1 MSAGRSRVGDFS
13 IAPALLAWQAL
24 FVALLLARALT
35 APIDYDE
42 DQYVAAG
49 VLAQQFR
56 LYRDFIY
63 LQPPADPWLLAGLYQ
78 LIGGYYFL
86 AARLLTFVLAA
97 LAFVLTIGLLRRCG
111 AGRILATL
119 LATIALLSP
128 FLDRPIATTRNDILP
143 LALFLGALLCYLR
156 RPAQGWRWLA
166 AAGLLAGLAVEAKIS
181 YIFAPVG
188 LLLHAAWPGL
198 GGARRAM
205 PLAAGIA
212 VAALPGLYCLAQ
224 SPDNFLFDLLEYHR
238 TAPFAWYQ
246 RQDEGAILGTGYRLF
261 VLLFLLCRYANA
273 SLLLLLVGAML
284 LRRHAGAMPAPTAPL
299 RLLIM
304 LIGLGVL
311 VGFQPSPSWPMYY
324 APLAPL
330 LAALAVTFL
339 TALPPPRQFLA
350 PASILAVIASLPTLP
365 ALAQRLGDLPAL
377 LNPAAWPGAIV
388 HREAAAIH
396 DALAGAGLTGD
407 VATLFPLRVLDA
419 NTIPAVLASGPFF
432 FRTADLVSDAK
443 VAELH
448 GASATSLE
456 ALFAEAPPAAIL
468 GGLAAGQ
475 WPVEMDQS
483 LRDYARRHG
492 YRPVPLDIPDL
503 WPGGSWLY
511 LRDADNR

>member
-1 MSAGRSRVGDFS
+1 VLAGRSGVGGS
-13 IAPALLAWQAL
+13 SVRLALVAWQAL
-24 FVALLLARALT
+24 FVVLLLARALT

-56 LYRDFIY
+56 VYRDFIY
-63 LQPPADPWLLAGLYQ
+63 LQPPADPWLLAAVFR

-86 AARLLTFVLAA
+86 LARLLTFVLAA
-97 LAFVLTIGLLRRCG
+97 SAFGLTIGLLRRCG
-111 AGRILATL
+111 AGRLLATL

-156 RPAQGWRWLA
+156 IPARGWHWPM

-181 YIFAPVG
+181 YVFAPVAF
-188 LLLHAAWPGL
+188 LLHAAWPGI
-198 GGARRAM
+198 GGARRAIA
-205 PLAAGIA
+205 LSAGIA
-212 VAALPGLYCLAQ
+212 IAALPGLYYLLQ
-224 SPDNFLFDLLEYHR
+224 SPENFLFDLLEFHR
-238 TAPFAWYQ
+238 TAPLTWYQ
-246 RQDEGAILGTGYRLF
+246 RQDEAAILGPFYRLL

-273 SLLLLLVGAML
+273 SLLLLIVGGIL
-284 LRRHAGAMPAPTAPL
+284 LRRHAGASAAAAPIG
-299 RLLIM
+299 LLI
-304 LIGLGVL
+304 LLLGLAAF

-330 LAALAVTFL
+330 LAALAATYL
-339 TALPPPRQFLA
+339 ASLPPSRQLLA
-350 PASILAVIASLPTLP
+350 PAPILAAIAAVLALP
-365 ALAQRLGDLPAL
+365 ALVQRLADLPVLAR
-377 LNPAAWPGAIV
+377 PAAWPGLIV

-396 DALAGAGLTGD
+396 DAVAGAGLTGD

-419 NTIPAVLASGPFF
+419 NSIPAAFASGPFF
-432 FRTADLVSDAK
+432 FRTADLVSNAK

-448 GASATSLE
+448 GASASSLE
-456 ALFAEAPPAAIL
+456 AQFAASPPAAIL

-492 YRPVPLDIPDL
+492 YRPVPLDIPDP

-511 LRDADNR
+511 LREAGDQ